1 MTRVIKYINIIA
13 TIPMLIVAII
23 FSSQVSFGIPW
34 MESAAP
40 ATLQTL
46 VLSLIVYFF
55 PKKEVYLAIL
65 LFILLG
71 VLGLPVFADGACCME
86 TMTGN
91 SGGYIYGFFLAAL
104 ILKSFFDQLKS
115 SNSGKLLYILLY
127 TLIVLLFGFIHLSFR
142 IGMNSAFAYGILPFL
157 PGAVAKILIAW
168 SIIAIFESILSPKP

>member
-1 MTRVIKYINIIA
+1 MYIRIMQDLIIYEDKD
-13 TIPMLIVAII
+13 ILVANKPAGVPTQ
-23 FSSQVSFGIPW
+23 SSEKKKTTDLYTQLK
-34 MESAAP
+34 EY
-40 ATLQTL
+40 LNNRD
-46 VLSLIVYFF
+46 
-55 PKKEVYLAIL
+55 KKEVYLAIR
-65 LFILLG
+65 LFILFG